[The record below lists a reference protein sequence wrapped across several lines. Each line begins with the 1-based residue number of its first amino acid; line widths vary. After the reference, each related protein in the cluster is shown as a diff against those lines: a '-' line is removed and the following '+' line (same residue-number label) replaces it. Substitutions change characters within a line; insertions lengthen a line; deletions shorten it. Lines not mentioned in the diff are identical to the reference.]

1 MTTAHPPQAPQAFRG
16 QAIGLPESGRGS
28 LATTG
33 ARLGAFVVDSLAST
47 LVAALFVHPH
57 GAGHS
62 WSDHLPGSWSLIPL
76 AVNYLVGCTLA
87 GGTLGMYLLKLR
99 LGRVDQPGSRV
110 GTGRVLLR
118 TVLLFLFVPAVV
130 FDRDGR
136 GMHDRFSDT
145 AVVRA

>member
-1 MTTAHPPQAPQAFRG
+1 MATAHPPQAPQAFRG

-33 ARLGAFVVDSLAST
+33 ARLVAFVVDALAST
-47 LVAALFVHPH
+47 LVAALFIHPH
-57 GAGHS
+57 GPGHR

-76 AVNYLVGCTLA
+76 AVDYLVGCTLA
-87 GGTLGMYLLKLR
+87 GGTLGMYLRGLR
-99 LGRVDQPGSRV
+99 LGRVDQPSSRV
-110 GTGRVLLR
+110 GIGRVLLR
-118 TVLLFLFVPAVV
+118 TVLLYLFVPAVV